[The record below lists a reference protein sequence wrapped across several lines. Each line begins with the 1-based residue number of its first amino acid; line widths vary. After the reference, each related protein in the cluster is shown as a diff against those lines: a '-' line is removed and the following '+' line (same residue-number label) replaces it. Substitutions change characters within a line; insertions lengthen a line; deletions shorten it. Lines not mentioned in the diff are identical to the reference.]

1 LRWIRLAKPIIDVSS
16 GGKVLTTF
24 LILEKTMVFDD

>member
-1 LRWIRLAKPIIDVSS
+1 MAKPIVDVSS

-24 LILEKTMVFDD
+24 LILEKTMVLDD

>member
-1 LRWIRLAKPIIDVSS
+1 MAKPIIDVSS